1 MAFDL
6 NHFACSNICLLVTYF
21 FFPEQFFRPK
31 KKKKR
36 FRLVSVCFFVGG
48 CMVPP
53 VDGWNIIVVR

>member
-21 FFPEQFFRPK
+21 FLPEQFFRPK

-53 VDGWNIIVVR
+53 VDG